1 MDALDLLLNRRSA
14 SRLAAPAPAGE
25 ALQNIIHAG
34 MRAPDHGALQPWRFV
49 IAENDGLTRFSE
61 LLRAAAIKEGAD
73 EKAVEKATQ
82 APLRAPQIITVIA
95 ACKESPKVPQWEQLL
110 SAGCAVQ
117 AMQMAA
123 LAQGFNGIWRTGA
136 WTDHPDVRKAFKC
149 GENDKIVGFL
159 YLGTPQLKASLQ
171 VIPTDSTPFVTHF

>member
-14 SRLAAPAPAGE
+14 SRLAAPAPAGD
-25 ALQNIIHAG
+25 ALQNIINAG

-61 LLRAAAIKEGAD
+61 VLRAAAIKDGAD
-73 EKAVEKATQ
+73 EKAIEKATQ

-110 SAGCAVQ
+110 SAGCAVH

-136 WTDHPDVRKAFKC
+136 WTDHPDVRKAFRC

-159 YLGTPQLKASLQ
+159 YLGTPQLKANLQ